1 MAGNDF
7 TKELM
12 SIRPDISIIL
22 CTGFS
27 EWIDENKAK
36 EVGIIAFVTKTI
48 VMRQMAHTIRK
59 ILNKK

>member
-36 EVGIIAFVTKTI
+36 EVSIIAFVTKTI